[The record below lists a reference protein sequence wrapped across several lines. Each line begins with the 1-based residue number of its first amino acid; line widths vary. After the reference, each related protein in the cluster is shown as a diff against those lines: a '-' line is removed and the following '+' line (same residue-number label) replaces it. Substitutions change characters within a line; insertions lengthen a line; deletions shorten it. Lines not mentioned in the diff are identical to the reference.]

1 VPGALDL
8 ALAVEVLEAFV
19 DPGLGAADGMGEL
32 KGDEAIGLG
41 DECWWSAYVA
51 SRCASAQ
58 EEAMQM
64 EAQFGHPGARHR
76 RCRTA
81 LGMPAGGIG
90 RPVCWLTV

>member
-41 DECWWSAYVA
+41 D
-51 SRCASAQ
+51 
-58 EEAMQM
+58 
-64 EAQFGHPGARHR
+64 
-76 RCRTA
+76 
-81 LGMPAGGIG
+81 
-90 RPVCWLTV
+90 